1 MTTRYNAADRLCL
14 TYGKTSDRKAYVGPK
29 CGPCVIK
36 FGIPRKSVN
45 RFKPVV
51 MPETKIKPWS
61 MDDSRVFP
69 RKAEL

>member
-1 MTTRYNAADRLCL
+1 MTTRIKTADRYCL
-14 TYGKTSDRKAYVGPK
+14 TCKRTSASKDFRGVK
-29 CGPCVIK
+29 CGKCVQE